1 MEYVELTNTI
11 IGCAF
16 RVYNI
21 LGYGFLE
28 SVYEKAMLIELNKA
42 GLRAEFQKE
51 ILVHYDGQIVGEFK
65 ADIFVEDVII
75 VELKSV
81 RMLSKAHEVQ
91 LVNYLLATQKSVG
104 LLINFGEKSVEVKRK
119 IRDINYYKNPVD
131 PVNPV

>member
-91 LVNYLLATQKSVG
+91 LVNYLSATQKSVG

-119 IRDINYYKNPVD
+119 VRDINYYKNPVD

>member
-1 MEYVELTNTI
+1 MEYEELTNTI

-81 RMLSKAHEVQ
+81 RMLSKTHEVQ
-91 LVNYLLATQKSVG
+91 LVNYLSATQKSVG

-119 IRDINYYKNPVD
+119 VRDINYYKNPVD